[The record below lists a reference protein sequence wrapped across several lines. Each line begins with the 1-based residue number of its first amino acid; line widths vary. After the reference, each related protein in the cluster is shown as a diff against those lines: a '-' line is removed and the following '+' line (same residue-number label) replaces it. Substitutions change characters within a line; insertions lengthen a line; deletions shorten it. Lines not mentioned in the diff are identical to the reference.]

1 MENTET
7 TKPVDTKPGTR
18 EKKTIIQPKPPEEII
33 NLHSFIKVKGYSIS
47 IEHRMQ
53 RQTSSDQSEKTV
65 QEWDAIYTATMN
77 RITK

>member
-1 MENTET
+1 MKSVLTKTTDET
-7 TKPVDTKPGTR
+7 M
-18 EKKTIIQPKPPEEII
+18 

-53 RQTSSDQSEKTV
+53 RQTQNSESEKTV
-65 QEWDAIYTATMN
+65 KEWDAFYSQTMN

>member
-1 MENTET
+1 MKSIS
-7 TKPVDTKPGTR
+7 TKSTD
-18 EKKTIIQPKPPEEII
+18 EMM

-53 RQTSSDQSEKTV
+53 KQIDDMNSEKTV
-65 QEWDAIYTATMN
+65 QDWDAIYNTTMN